1 MRLKDKVAIVTGG
14 AAGIGRAYCFGL
26 AREGAKVVIA
36 DINEK
41 GALATGREIEAK
53 GGKALAL
60 KVDVSDPQSTLAMAE
75 KAGNTFGR
83 IDVLVNN
90 AAFYLRPALTRAPF
104 QELPLDEWDR
114 VMAVN
119 LKGPFLCSRAVLPY
133 MQRQKAGK
141 IINISSD
148 TVYFGPVTMAHYVTS
163 KAGVIGLTR
172 SMARELGP
180 YNINVNC
187 IAPGSTFSEEPD
199 NLERFEFRKQLV
211 ANQVLKRVEM
221 PEDLVGAVIFLAS
234 SESDFVTGQTIV
246 VNGGTTML

>member
-14 AAGIGRAYCFGL
+14 AAGIGRAYCLGL
-26 AREGAKVVIA
+26 AREGARVVIA
-36 DINEK
+36 DINEA
-41 GALATGREIEAK
+41 GAIATAQEIEVT
-53 GGKALAL
+53 GGQALGL
-60 KVDVSDPQSTLAMAE
+60 KVDVSDAQSTLAMA
-75 KAGNTFGR
+75 KKTGNTFGR

-104 QELPLDEWDR
+104 QDLPLDEWDR

-119 LKGPFLCSRAVLPY
+119 LKGPFLCSRAVLPC
-133 MQRQKAGK
+133 MQNQKSGK

-172 SMARELGP
+172 VMARELGP
-180 YNINVNC
+180 YHINVNC
-187 IAPGSTFSEEPD
+187 IAPGSTFSEDPD
-199 NLERFEFRKQLV
+199 NLERLEFRKQLV
-211 ANQVLKRVEM
+211 ANQILKRVEL
-221 PEDLVGAVIFLAS
+221 PEDLVGTVIFLAS
-234 SESDFVTGQTIV
+234 PDSDFITGQTIV